1 MLFRSDRS
9 PAANLKDAAK
19 APTSDGKPRF
29 DFYRILPGQEEPVSS
44 DDLKREA
51 AKEKAGKA
59 ETGSVYFLQAG
70 AFQSPADADNL
81 KARIAFLGM
90 EATVEPTNLP
100 DKGVWYRVRLGPYG
114 KIEEINKAR
123 AQLSQNGIDASLV
136 KLRDSKEAP

>member
-1 MLFRSDRS
+1 
-9 PAANLKDAAK
+9 
-19 APTSDGKPRF
+19 
-29 DFYRILPGQEEPVSS
+29 
-44 DDLKREA
+44 
-51 AKEKAGKA
+51 
-59 ETGSVYFLQAG
+59 
-70 AFQSPADADNL
+70 
-81 KARIAFLGM
+81 M